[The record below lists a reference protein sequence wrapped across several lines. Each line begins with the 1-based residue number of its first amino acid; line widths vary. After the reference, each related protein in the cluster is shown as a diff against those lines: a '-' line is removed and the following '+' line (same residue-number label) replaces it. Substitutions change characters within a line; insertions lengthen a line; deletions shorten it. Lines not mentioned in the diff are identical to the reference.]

1 MTPSEPSRMT
11 RTRVKICGL
20 TRASDVEAAVA
31 AGADAVGFVFY
42 PPSPRAVTPEQARC
56 LCERLPPFVSA
67 VGLFVDADPAVVRA
81 TLEQV
86 PLDLLQFH
94 GDEAPEDCAGFGRRW
109 IKAVRMRP
117 DIDLLAEQAR
127 YRDAAGLLLDT
138 VEPGRVGG
146 TGQSFDWS
154 RIPATIAGSI
164 VLAGGLDP
172 ANVAEAIARVRP
184 YGVDVSGGVEITK
197 GVKDRDRIFAFMQEV
212 RNGDIRR

>member
-1 MTPSEPSRMT
+1 MMTSEPSHKP

-42 PPSPRAVTPEQARC
+42 PPSPRAVTPEQARR
-56 LCERLPPFVSA
+56 LCVSLPPFVSA
-67 VGLFVDADPAVVRA
+67 VGLFVDADPAEVRA
-81 TLEQV
+81 TLERV

-94 GDEAPEDCAGFGRRW
+94 GDETPEHCAGFGRRW
-109 IKAVRMRP
+109 IKAIRMRP
-117 DIDLLAEQAR
+117 GIDLLAEQAR
-127 YRDAAGLLLDT
+127 YRGSAGLLLDT
-138 VEPGRVGG
+138 FEPGRAGG

-154 RIPATIAGSI
+154 RIPAAIAGSI

-172 ANVAEAIARVRP
+172 ANVAEAIVTVRP

-197 GVKDRDRIFAFMQEV
+197 GVKDHDRIFAFMQEV
-212 RNGDIRR
+212 RNGDTRR